1 MKTAKLENLESEL
14 KDKEKAINVLLAA
27 IEQGIVTKI
36 NQRIIDFSWDAKREI
51 RKQNFAWKGSANKT
65 TQSEKKLK
73 VWPILS

>member
-36 NQRIIDFSWDAKREI
+36 NQRIIDFS
-51 RKQNFAWKGSANKT
+51 
-65 TQSEKKLK
+65 
-73 VWPILS
+73 